1 MKEVAFLLLMNISHA
16 APVAHLVPLKLFD
29 TVEQCTAEAG
39 KIYIE
44 SLKMGSERWEE
55 LDFPSMKYFCA
66 VVPIDYKL

>member
-29 TVEQCTAEAG
+29 TVEQCTTAAG

-44 SLKMGSERWEE
+44 SLQMGSKRWEE
-55 LDFPSMKYFCA
+55 LEFPEMKYFCA
-66 VVPIDYKL
+66 VVPADYKL